1 MSLAGHVA
9 FVTGA
14 GRNIGREIVLE
25 LARRGAHVVITTR
38 ANRKEIDAVAD
49 EAGALGVK
57 ALPLLCDV
65 TFQDKIR
72 AAARAALAEF
82 GAVDIV
88 VNNAAIRPAKPF
100 LEMTEA
106 QWHHVLAVDLD
117 AAFHTA
123 QEFLPGMV
131 AKQWGRI
138 INITGMNA
146 IQGYAGRAHVSA
158 AKHGLWGLT
167 KALAREFGPKGVT
180 VNAVSP
186 GPIATEHDDP
196 ATVRHIAEMVGRV
209 PLGRLGQPREIAS
222 LCGWLASE
230 EGGFVSGQM
239 IGANGGAA
247 T

>member
-1 MSLAGHVA
+1 
-9 FVTGA
+9 
-14 GRNIGREIVLE
+14 
-25 LARRGAHVVITTR
+25 
-38 ANRKEIDAVAD
+38 
-49 EAGALGVK
+49 
-57 ALPLLCDV
+57 
-65 TFQDKIR
+65 
-72 AAARAALAEF
+72 
-82 GAVDIV
+82 
-88 VNNAAIRPAKPF
+88 

-106 QWHHVLAVDLD
+106 QWHLVLAVDLD

-131 AKQWGRI
+131 TKQWGRI

-222 LCGWLASE
+222 LCGWLASD